1 MAHVLMV
8 DDERSF
14 VTVARDFLEN
24 QGHVVTG
31 AFDGAS
37 AIALMNEQSFD
48 VVLTDLRMEPL
59 DGMAV
64 LDAAGTALPG
74 TPVIM
79 LTGHGSKEEG
89 VAALERGAVAY
100 LNKPYSF
107 AELSLLIIR
116 SVGEVRTRRE
126 NRVLRRQTS
135 AAASHPMIGSSAPM
149 SALKDMIE
157 RVAGT
162 DATVLI
168 RGESGTGKEVAARTI
183 HAASERASGPFIAV
197 NCAAITG
204 SLLESELFGYRKGA
218 FTGADT
224 DRDGLFLAADGGT
237 IFLDEIGEAAP
248 AVQAKLLRVLQE
260 RKINPV
266 GDPRERAI
274 DVRVLA
280 ATNRP
285 LEEAIRNG
293 SFREDLY
300 YRLAVFPLE
309 VPPLRNRRDDI
320 AELAACF
327 LNEAG
332 RVGETPSPAVL
343 GLLKGYDWPGNIREL
358 RNVIERARILAGSG
372 PVEPTHI
379 VLDTV
384 RGRGPD
390 ESGPADLNLE
400 NHERRLIGLALQRAA
415 GNKTEAARLLGITR
429 RTLYSRLNLL
439 GLDGEGQADPGAPGR
454 GDRS

>member
-1 MAHVLMV
+1 MAHILMV

-37 AIALMNEQSFD
+37 AIALMNEQGFD

-64 LDAAGTALPG
+64 LEAARATSPG

-89 VAALERGAVAY
+89 VAALEQGAVAY

-107 AELSLLIIR
+107 AELSLLITR
-116 SVGEVRTRRE
+116 AVGEVRTRRE
-126 NRVLRRQTS
+126 NRELRRQTS
-135 AAASHPMIGSSAPM
+135 PAVSFPMIGSSWPM
-149 SALKDMIE
+149 TDLREMIA

-168 RGESGTGKEVAARTI
+168 LGESGTGKEVAARTI
-183 HAASERASGPFIAV
+183 HAESRRSEGPFIAV

-218 FTGADT
+218 FTGADA

-274 DVRVLA
+274 DVRVIA
-280 ATNRP
+280 ATNRS
-285 LEEAIRNG
+285 LKEAIRTG
-293 SFREDLY
+293 EFRDDLY

-309 VPPLRNRRDDI
+309 APPLRERRDDI
-320 AELAACF
+320 AELAAYF

-332 RVGETPSPAVL
+332 RVGQTLPAEVL
-343 GLLKGYDWPGNIREL
+343 KQLTAYGWPGNIREL
-358 RNVIERARILAGSG
+358 RNVIERARILAGAG
-372 PVEPTHI
+372 TVQLNHI
-379 VLDTV
+379 VLDPG
-384 RGRGPD
+384 RGRATVAD
-390 ESGPADLNLE
+390 EPADLNLQD
-400 NHERRLIGLALQRAA
+400 HERRLIGLALRRAS

-439 GLDGEGQADPGAPGR
+439 GLDGEGQGDPGSPGS
-454 GDRS
+454 GQSV

>member
-14 VTVARDFLEN
+14 VTVARDYLEN

-31 AFDGAS
+31 AFDGVS
-37 AIALMNEQSFD
+37 AIALMKEQTFD
-48 VVLTDLRMEPL
+48 VVLTDLRMEPV

-64 LDAAGTALPG
+64 LDAACTASPD

-89 VAALERGAVAY
+89 VAALEKGAVAY

-107 AELSLLIIR
+107 AELSLLITR
-116 SVGEVRTRRE
+116 SVGDVRTRRE
-126 NRVLRRQTS
+126 NRELRRQNS
-135 AAASHPMIGSSAPM
+135 AAATHPMIGSSPAM
-149 SALKDMIE
+149 VQLRDMID
-157 RVAGT
+157 RVAAT
-162 DATVLI
+162 EATVLI
-168 RGESGTGKEVAARTI
+168 HGESGTGKEVAARAI
-183 HAASERASGPFIAV
+183 HASSGRAAGPFIAV

-285 LEEAIRNG
+285 LEEAIRDG
-293 SFREDLY
+293 VFREDLY

-309 VPPLRNRRDDI
+309 VAPLRERRDDI
-320 AELAACF
+320 AVLAGCF

-332 RVGETPSPAVL
+332 RVGETPSAEVL
-343 GLLKGYDWPGNIREL
+343 KLLTAYTWPGNIREL

-372 PVEPTHI
+372 PVEPAHI
-379 VLDTV
+379 ILDAA
-384 RGRGPD
+384 RIRSAGAAEPD
-390 ESGPADLNLE
+390 DLNIE
-400 NHERRLIGLALQRAA
+400 NHERRLIGLALSRAR

-439 GLDGEGQADPGAPGR
+439 GLDGDGSADPGGPTGTMV
-454 GDRS
+454 